1 MEAQTKQFGYGI
13 WRRARKRSISGHDG
27 SINALIYHPDG
38 KTLISASD
46 DGTIRLWNPDTGEQK
61 EVWKANNSPV
71 KSLAITKD
79 GKTLVSGG
87 DSVIIWDLKT
97 GRKRVTLWGHDKPI
111 NALDVSSNGQIVVSG
126 SEDKTIKIWRM
137 P

>member
-1 MEAQTKQFGYGI
+1 M
-13 WRRARKRSISGHDG
+13 
-27 SINALIYHPDG
+27 
-38 KTLISASD
+38 
-46 DGTIRLWNPDTGEQK
+46 
-61 EVWKANNSPV
+61 